1 MPMLW
6 RTVTAAAVFALAH
19 VAPAMAQQD
28 AASLQAWWN
37 WVDLEQPQAIFTLL
51 LSVLI
56 PLSIFVGRRNVRI
69 RRLRL
74 LTNLE
79 HILFPA
85 GGPRSLPP
93 SFEMIRAR
101 YLGLDNVTALRQLI
115 GWLQELGIYLLPTM
129 VFVLVSACGFGL
141 LVQLG
146 GDWGTA
152 ATILLQGLQTGAS
165 DGSDFAA
172 ATGLVVGAGFLGAY
186 VWSVNYLIL
195 RIANFDLTPLSFLS
209 TSAHILMTVFVAW
222 VLRQVVAAPAP
233 GGIAVAVL
241 LGIAFLSGLY
251 PLLGLNVLI
260 DRLPSWLRF
269 KRDIAEASQIGRSF
283 PLDLIDGIDPSIG
296 FRLNELD
303 FGDVQNL
310 AAANP
315 VELLVE
321 TPYSFGQIIDW
332 MAQAQLLAELGPQGF
347 LEARRHGVR
356 DMAAFLDLGRS
367 DSGRTL
373 LRPLLSAADDAD
385 EVLQA
390 RIDSVAH
397 KLHVRH
403 LEQWRDLLS
412 DALEASRVNPVV
424 KDTTVTPLRATS

>member
-403 LEQWRDLLS
+403 LEQWRELLS